1 MNPYVHS
8 STIHNSQDKE
18 ATSVSTDRLTD
29 EDAVHTHNGH
39 HSATRKNE
47 IMPLVA
53 KQVDLQII
61 ILSEFGKGKTNTIDI
76 TCMWDLK
83 YDANEPIYKKLDSQ
97 RQRTALW
104 LPWGRVGG
112 RMEWEAG
119 VRRCKLLHMEQIN
132 KVLLYS
138 TQTYIQYPMIN

>member
-1 MNPYVHS
+1 MFTAALFTTAKTRKQPQCPLIDEWMKMRSIH
-8 STIHNSQDKE
+8 TIQQ
-18 ATSVSTDRLTD
+18 
-29 EDAVHTHNGH
+29 

-53 KQVDLQII
+53 TQVDLQII
-61 ILSEFGKGKTNTIDI
+61 ILSEFRKGKTNTIDI
-76 TCMWDLK
+76 TYTWNLK
-83 YDANEPIYKKLDSQ
+83 YDANEAIYKKTDSQ
-97 RQRTALW
+97 TQRTELW
-104 LPWGRVGG
+104 LPRGRVGG

-138 TQTYIQYPMIN
+138 TQTHIQYPMIN